1 MTQQHTST
9 IPPAPKAL
17 TISAWVAIGSVI
29 VQAVLA
35 CFMLSGAHGL
45 GDAHMGFGIV
55 TLLAAIVAA
64 VLAVMWK
71 RRGGSLAVVG
81 HAVGMAVLILV
92 QYVLGELSNGGAIK
106 WIHVV
111 LGVVI
116 VIGLLVL
123 PQSIGKNSSK

>member
-9 IPPAPKAL
+9 IPSAPKAL
-17 TISAWVAIGSVI
+17 TISAWVAVGAVI

-35 CFMLSGAHGL
+35 CFMLSGVHGL
-45 GDAHMGFGIV
+45 GDVHMGFGIV

-71 RRGGSLAVVG
+71 RRGGSSAVVG

-92 QYVLGELSNGGAIK
+92 QYVLGELSSGGAINVDSRGT
-106 WIHVV
+106 WCRHCDRAARPTAVDRQE
-111 LGVVI
+111 L
-116 VIGLLVL
+116 
-123 PQSIGKNSSK
+123 Q

>member
-1 MTQQHTST
+1 MGRTQASRPLHRRNEGWTDRGRSC
-9 IPPAPKAL
+9 A
-17 TISAWVAIGSVI
+17 
-29 VQAVLA
+29 
-35 CFMLSGAHGL
+35 GA
-45 GDAHMGFGIV
+45 
-55 TLLAAIVAA
+55 
-64 VLAVMWK
+64 
-71 RRGGSLAVVG
+71 SAVVG